1 MTSSVPCKHPA
12 LYNSLCVV
20 CGVTVKQQ
28 MGSSSSG
35 STATDA
41 SSMASSNNKS
51 SSNMSGWK
59 SALTIPGGKT
69 LQLSQEEVLSL
80 QVSKV
85 NHLHHAKKL
94 ALVLDLDHTL
104 LHAVQ
109 VEGQTPSS
117 RSSIEYCEPPDT
129 PTFHLPIEEIVN
141 GTVKHLVMKKRPHLD
156 HFLDQCQTFCQMTI
170 YTAGTRR

>member
-28 MGSSSSG
+28 MDASSS
-35 STATDA
+35 ATDA
-41 SSMASSNNKS
+41 SSMVAANKS
-51 SSNMSGWK
+51 SSIINMSGWK

-69 LQLSQEEVLSL
+69 LQLSQEEVLSV

-109 VEGQTPSS
+109 VEGQTPSN
-117 RSSIEYCEPPDT
+117 RSIIEYCEPPDT
-129 PTFHLPIEEIVN
+129 PTYHLPIEEIVN